1 MADMLPFINIIPEM
15 NLNLDPVSGMLGA
28 GGSDLV
34 ILSMDEINAEIDKID
49 AAAEELVNSL
59 DPTSSPIGSAP
70 NREGTYVSAGILT
83 NFVYGFLIA
92 ALIIFAIIPLLMKVG
107 VL

>member
-15 NLNLDPVSGMLGA
+15 NLNLDPVSGILGA

-59 DPTSSPIGSAP
+59 DPSSSPIGAAP
-70 NREGTYVSAGILT
+70 NREGTYISAGLLT